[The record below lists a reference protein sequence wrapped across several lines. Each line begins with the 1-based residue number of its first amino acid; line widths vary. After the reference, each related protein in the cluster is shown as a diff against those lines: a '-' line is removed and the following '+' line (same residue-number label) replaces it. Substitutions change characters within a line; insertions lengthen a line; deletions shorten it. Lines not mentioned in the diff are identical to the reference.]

1 MGQVTTLSKPIDM
14 YNVDSQYDFDTYTDP
29 SMLNNKL
36 FATFTGLNE
45 LDELIISLSSTY
57 TIMYNKM
64 FVLYVKSTDEYV
76 VTYNVEQ
83 GNISNI
89 PSNTILVHRKKDYN
103 VLYTINA
110 LNELIKKL
118 NGGVVDSSFPIDW
131 QHYRNSILLTNQNE
145 LKQLNTKIYKIVE
158 L

>member
-1 MGQVTTLSKPIDM
+1 MEPVMTLNKTYNIYDENNFSLLNIIQDM
-14 YNVDSQYDFDTYTDP
+14 A
-29 SMLNNKL
+29 NNRL
-36 FATFTGLNE
+36 LCSFSNLEE
-45 LDELIISLSSTY
+45 LDTLIENIKNMY

-76 VTYNVEQ
+76 ITYNIEQ
-83 GNISNI
+83 GNVNNI

-118 NGGVVDSSFPIDW
+118 NVFC
-131 QHYRNSILLTNQNE
+131 
-145 LKQLNTKIYKIVE
+145 
-158 L
+158 

>member
-1 MGQVTTLSKPIDM
+1 MEQVTTFNKI
-14 YNVDSQYDFDTYTDP
+14 YNIYDEHNFSLLNIND
-29 SMLNNKL
+29 LNNRL
-36 FATFTGLNE
+36 LCSFSSQDGLDN
-45 LDELIISLSSTY
+45 LIENIRNSYS
-57 TIMYNKM
+57 IMYNKM